1 MILPKFCSCLF
12 WKYWIYDDFVHVFS
26 SNTHSTREVS
36 TFWSKRA
43 LQKDNF
49 VKRPVPKRRFCETAP
64 SKKTILW
71 NGGLQKDDFVKRHPP
86 KRRFCETALPKKTIL
101 WNGPP
106 QKDDFVT
113 HITNVCHKI
122 VFLGAC
128 VSQKHCFGGCAQN
141 GHFVKPKLLMF
152 HEMVF
157 LWSRNLSQIDGFQKP
172 TICDI
177 HWWCVSQIDQK
188 NYQKSS

>member
-1 MILPKFCSCLF
+1 MILPKFGSCLF
-12 WKYWIYDDFVHVFS
+12 WKYWIYHDFVHAFS
-26 SNTHSTREVS
+26 SNAHSAREVS

-71 NGGLQKDDFVKRHPP
+71 NGTPP
-86 KRRFCETALPKKTIL
+86 KRRFCETAPSKKTIL

-122 VFLGAC
+122 VFFGAC
-128 VSQKHCFGGCAQN
+128 VSQNTVLEGATKTLILWNLNCWCFTKWSFCEAEICHKSMVFKNQR
-141 GHFVKPKLLMF
+141 FVK
-152 HEMVF
+152 
-157 LWSRNLSQIDGFQKP
+157 
-172 TICDI
+172 
-177 HWWCVSQIDQK
+177 
-188 NYQKSS
+188 